1 MYMFVCPRLTLRDI
15 SILEQYTQ
23 LLVNVLNAQNFV
35 TAELQKLWR
44 VDSEEARDACELL
57 LDSLWSL
64 EMDARQAVCEA
75 LVYIIVTRRQHSMRS
90 ALNF

>member
-1 MYMFVCPRLTLRDI
+1 MYMFVCPRLTIRDI
-15 SILEQYTQ
+15 SLLEQYTR

-64 EMDARQAVCEA
+64 EMDARQAV
-75 LVYIIVTRRQHSMRS
+75 
-90 ALNF
+90 

>member
-35 TAELQKLWR
+35 TAEPQKLWR

-64 EMDARQAVCEA
+64 EMDARQAV
-75 LVYIIVTRRQHSMRS
+75 
-90 ALNF
+90 

>member
-64 EMDARQAVCEA
+64 EMDARQAV
-75 LVYIIVTRRQHSMRS
+75 
-90 ALNF
+90 

>member
-64 EMDARQAVCEA
+64 EMDARQAVYKA